1 MSRLGGWRSATV
13 VLATAAAMLAG
24 GVMFT
29 RGGTVQPAA
38 PAGPAAR
45 STAVAAASTGDLSS
59 SITSLQERLRRLPE
73 DHSAWAA
80 LGTTYVQQAAMTG
93 DPGLYPKAQGALDR
107 SLEIRPED
115 NAQALTGLAS
125 LAAARHDFAAAR
137 RQAERARSINPYS
150 AANFGILS
158 DSLLQLGRYRQSFA
172 ALQKML
178 DLQPGVP
185 SFTRAS
191 YAWELR
197 GKLRPA
203 RRALQRALQLASRSS
218 DRAYC
223 YFYLGEL
230 SWNAGDLAA
239 ARARYAQG
247 LAADPNY
254 LPLLAGQ
261 AKVAAAAGNTRR
273 ALARYRELVQRLPVP
288 THLISYADFL
298 RSLGREQQA
307 AQQDAVVEASR
318 RLFEAQG
325 VNVDLEFA
333 LFDAERGRAADAV
346 AAARQTWHTQPSIEA
361 ADAYAWSLHAAGRDT
376 TALRYAHKAARLGT
390 DSALLAY
397 HRGMIEK
404 SLGRDTKARSSLRRA
419 LELNPHFSPLHG
431 PRALAAF
438 NALNRG

>member
-1 MSRLGGWRSATV
+1 MSRLSGWRSATV
-13 VLATAAAMLAG
+13 VLATTVAMLAG

-29 RGGTVQPAA
+29 RGGTVQPAV
-38 PAGPAAR
+38 PAGSAAS
-45 STAVAAASTGDLSS
+45 STALAAANTGDLSDA
-59 SITSLQERLRRLPE
+59 ITSLQQRLRRLPA

-80 LGTTYVQQAAMTG
+80 LGTTYVQQAAVTG

-125 LAAARHDFAAAR
+125 LSAARHDFASAR
-137 RQAERARSINPYS
+137 QQAEQARSLNPYG

-158 DSLLQLGRYRQSFA
+158 DALLQLGRYRQSFA
-172 ALQKML
+172 ALQQML

-230 SWNAGDLAA
+230 AWNAGDLAA
-239 ARARYAQG
+239 ARAHYAKG

-261 AKVAAAAGNTRR
+261 AKVAAATGKTRR

-288 THLISYADFL
+288 THLIAYADYL

-307 AQQDAVVEASR
+307 ERQDAVVEASQQ
-318 RLFEAQG
+318 LFEAQG
-325 VNVDLEFA
+325 VNVDLELA
-333 LFDAERGRAADAV
+333 LFDADRGDAADAV
-346 AAARQTWHTQPSIEA
+346 SAAHRTWRAQPSIEA
-361 ADAYAWSLHAAGRDT
+361 ADAYAWALHAAGRDT
-376 TALRYAHKAARLGT
+376 TALTYARKAARLGT

-404 SLGRDTKARSSLRRA
+404 SLGRDTEARNSLRRA
-419 LELNPHFSPLHG
+419 LQVNPYFSPLHS
-431 PRALAAF
+431 PRAHAALD
-438 NALNRG
+438 ALNRG